1 MILQLCNLTHI
12 LERNRRLSVW
22 STHCS
27 PGGAK
32 LESLNKGDGSDNASS
47 NMTINNYNE
56 ISIKIQK
63 SYEKMTFAV
72 PNSLIILSLIIIFQN
87 SLNLSSRFA
96 QIKD

>member
-56 ISIKIQK
+56 IS
-63 SYEKMTFAV
+63 
-72 PNSLIILSLIIIFQN
+72 NSFVTHNNTGKYIGIYIYIYI
-87 SLNLSSRFA
+87 
-96 QIKD
+96 